1 MATPRKLPSISRSRL
16 VAAQKQRRQRD
27 GERVPV
33 IGLEAEFSLYVDDV
47 KRLPEEVFGNAQ
59 KFIRQKML
67 PRKGRSFQL
76 PVGGAV
82 YFDTGVI
89 EVATPIIE
97 IESGC
102 AVRAGRTLWEQ
113 IEFVRSELDVW
124 QAEHAKVIRLEGFS
138 THYNVSVPVER
149 SLSAA
154 RLSQAA
160 RMLTYLLHPPVML
173 LAANKLSTGIGVRPR
188 GDRLEVTAD
197 FTPDPDLVIATTS
210 LVTGIILAVL
220 EWPEHTLA
228 EMRRRGLP
236 TIAGFKPCKHSSRKG
251 FVARHFCFPRN
262 PYTADVNAPD
272 WRLTDGRHRSLREI
286 AHEIAWPFREAIRA
300 VTDEDAFTHVFEVLS
315 GRARSLLDF
324 PTRPPRY
331 EDAGH
336 RIEWN
341 RRTHRT
347 LPRSRYEQV
356 IHRVLTHR
364 PIRIGSA
371 LYDPERMIGWH
382 AVAFRH
388 RQTGQ
393 RRTFTLDELA
403 AHVMAEV

>member
-1 MATPRKLPSISRSRL
+1 
-16 VAAQKQRRQRD
+16 
-27 GERVPV
+27 VPV
-33 IGLEAEFSLYVDDV
+33 IGLEAEFTLYVDDV
-47 KRLPEEVFGNAQ
+47 KRRPEEVFGNAQ
-59 KFIRQKML
+59 KFVRQKML

-113 IEFVRSELDVW
+113 IEFIREELDAW
-124 QAEHAKVIRLEGFS
+124 EAGHGQRLRLEGFS

-149 SLSAA
+149 ALSPA
-154 RLSQAA
+154 RMHRAA

-197 FTPDPDLVIATTS
+197 FTPDPDLMIATTS

-220 EWPEHTLA
+220 EWPVHSVA
-228 EMRRRGLP
+228 EMKRRGLP
-236 TIAGFKPCKHSSRKG
+236 IIAGFSPCKHTSRKG
-251 FVARHFCFPRN
+251 FLARHFCFPRN
-262 PYTADVNAPD
+262 PFASDVNEPD
-272 WRLTDGRHRSLREI
+272 WRLVDGRHCSLRQIALEI
-286 AHEIAWPFREAIRA
+286 ALPFKEAIQA
-300 VTDEDAFTHVFEVLS
+300 VTDGDAHTHVFEVLS

-324 PTRPPRY
+324 PTRPARY

-347 LPRSRYEQV
+347 LPRSRYEQI
-356 IHRVLTHR
+356 IHRVLAHR

-388 RQTGQ
+388 RGTGR

-403 AHVMAEV
+403 AQGVTNT

>member
-1 MATPRKLPSISRSRL
+1 MAVPHKLPRL
-16 VAAQKQRRQRD
+16 PHRLATRGA
-27 GERVPV
+27 GPVPV
-33 IGLEAEFSLYVDDV
+33 IGLEAEFTLYVDDI
-47 KRLPEEVFGNAQ
+47 KRLPEEVFGTAQ
-59 KFIRQKML
+59 KFVRQKML

-97 IESGC
+97 IEAGC

-113 IEFVRSELDVW
+113 IEFVREELDAWEVAHG
-124 QAEHAKVIRLEGFS
+124 QRLRLEGFS
-138 THYNVSVPVER
+138 THYNVSVPVGR

-154 RLSQAA
+154 RLRQVA

-173 LAANKLSTGIGVRPR
+173 LAANKLSTGVGVRPR

-197 FTPDPDLVIATTS
+197 FTPDPDLMIATTS
-210 LVTGIILAVL
+210 LITGIILAVL
-220 EWPEHTLA
+220 EWPVHGIA
-228 EMRRRGLP
+228 EMKRRGIP
-236 TIAGFKPCKHSSRKG
+236 IIAGFAPCQHTSRKG
-251 FVARHFCFPRN
+251 FLARHFCFPRN
-262 PYTADVNAPD
+262 PFAADVNADD
-272 WRLTDGRHRSLREI
+272 WRLVDGRYRSLRQIALEI
-286 AHEIAWPFREAIRA
+286 ALPFREAIRA
-300 VTDEDAFTHVFEVLS
+300 VTDHDAFTHAFEVLS

-324 PTRPPRY
+324 PTRPARY
-331 EDAGH
+331 EDAGR

-356 IHRVLTHR
+356 IHRILTHR

-371 LYDPERMIGWH
+371 LYEPERMIGWH

-388 RQTGQ
+388 RQTGR

-403 AHVMAEV
+403 VHAMDGK

>member
-1 MATPRKLPSISRSRL
+1 
-16 VAAQKQRRQRD
+16 
-27 GERVPV
+27 
-33 IGLEAEFSLYVDDV
+33 
-47 KRLPEEVFGNAQ
+47 
-59 KFIRQKML
+59 ML

-97 IESGC
+97 IETGC
-102 AVRAGRTLWEQ
+102 AARAGRTLWEQ
-113 IEFVRSELDVW
+113 IEFVREELDAW
-124 QAEHAKVIRLEGFS
+124 EIAHQQRIRLEGFS

-149 SLSAA
+149 ALSPT
-154 RLSQAA
+154 RLREAA

-173 LAANKLSTGIGVRPR
+173 LAANKLSTGVGVRPR

-197 FTPDPDLVIATTS
+197 FTPDPDLMIATTS

-220 EWPEHTLA
+220 DWPEHSVA
-228 EMRRRGLP
+228 EMKRRGLP
-236 TIAGFKPCKHSSRKG
+236 IIAGFSPCKHTSRQG
-251 FVARHFCFPRN
+251 FLARHFCFPRN
-262 PYTADVNAPD
+262 PFAADINEPD
-272 WRLTDGRHRSLREI
+272 WRLVDGRHRSLRQIALEI
-286 AHEIAWPFREAIRA
+286 ASPFRDAIRS
-300 VTDEDAFTHVFEVLS
+300 VTDEDALTHVFEVLS

-324 PTRPPRY
+324 PTRPARY

-347 LPRSRYEQV
+347 LPRSRYEQI

-371 LYDPERMIGWH
+371 VYEPERMIGWH

-388 RQTGQ
+388 RRTGR

-403 AHVMAEV
+403 LQGVIET

>member
-1 MATPRKLPSISRSRL
+1 MAAPRKLPTVHRRL
-16 VAAQKQRRQRD
+16 VTQRD
-27 GERVPV
+27 ERMLV
-33 IGLEAEFSLYVDDV
+33 IGLEAEFTLYVDDV

-59 KFIRQKML
+59 NFIRQKML

-97 IESGC
+97 IEAGC

-113 IEFVRSELDVW
+113 IEFIREELDVW
-124 QAEHAKVIRLEGFS
+124 QAAHGRRVRLEGFS
-138 THYNVSVPVER
+138 THYNVSVPVEHA
-149 SLSAA
+149 LGPA
-154 RLSQAA
+154 RLRQAA

-173 LAANKLSTGIGVRPR
+173 LAANKLSTGVGVRPR
-188 GDRLEVTAD
+188 GDRLEVTCD
-197 FTPDPDLVIATTS
+197 FTPDPDLMIATAS
-210 LVTGIILAVL
+210 LVTGIILEVL
-220 EWPEHTLA
+220 KWPAHTLA
-228 EMRRRGLP
+228 ELKRRGLP
-236 TIAGFKPCKHSSRKG
+236 VIAGFTPCKHSSRQG
-251 FVARHFCFPRN
+251 FLARHFCFPRN
-262 PYTADVNAPD
+262 PFAADVNAVD
-272 WRLTDGRHRSLREI
+272 WRLTDGRLRSLRQI
-286 AHEIAWPFREAIRA
+286 ALEIAWPFRESIRA
-300 VTDEDAFTHVFEVLS
+300 VTDGDALTHVFEVLS

-347 LPRSRYEQV
+347 LPRSRYEQI

-364 PIRIGSA
+364 PIRIGTS

-388 RQTGQ
+388 QQTGR
-393 RRTFTLDELA
+393 RRTVTLDELA
-403 AHVMAEV
+403 AQGMADT

>member
-1 MATPRKLPSISRSRL
+1 MAAPYKLPTLSSRL
-16 VAAQKQRRQRD
+16 VARRA
-27 GERVPV
+27 GPVPV
-33 IGLEAEFSLYVDDV
+33 IGLEAEFTLYVDDV
-47 KRLPEEVFGNAQ
+47 KRLPEEVFGTAQ
-59 KFIRQKML
+59 KFVRQKML

-97 IESGC
+97 IETGC

-113 IEFVRSELDVW
+113 IEFVRQELDAWEAAHHQRV
-124 QAEHAKVIRLEGFS
+124 RLEGFS
-138 THYNVSVPVER
+138 THYNVSVPVGR

-154 RLSQAA
+154 RLGQVA

-173 LAANKLSTGIGVRPR
+173 LAANKLSTGVGVRPR

-197 FTPDPDLVIATTS
+197 FTPDPDLMIATTS
-210 LVTGIILAVL
+210 LITGIILAVL
-220 EWPEHTLA
+220 DWPLHSVA
-228 EMRRRGLP
+228 EMKRRAIP
-236 TIAGFKPCKHSSRKG
+236 IIAGFAPCKHTSRKG
-251 FVARHFCFPRN
+251 FLARHFCFPRN
-262 PYTADVNAPD
+262 PFAADINAPD
-272 WRLTDGRHRSLREI
+272 WRLIDGRHRSLRQIALEI
-286 AHEIAWPFREAIRA
+286 TLPFREAIRA
-300 VTDEDAFTHVFEVLS
+300 VTDHDAFAHVFEVLS

-324 PTRPPRY
+324 PTRPARY

-356 IHRVLTHR
+356 IHRILTHR
-364 PIRIGSA
+364 PIRVGSA
-371 LYDPERMIGWH
+371 LYEPERMIGWH

-388 RQTGQ
+388 RQTGR

-403 AHVMAEV
+403 VHTMAEL

>member
-1 MATPRKLPSISRSRL
+1 MAARRKLPAFHRRLSSR
-16 VAAQKQRRQRD
+16 RD
-27 GERVPV
+27 GRLPV
-33 IGLEAEFSLYVDDV
+33 IGLEAEFTLYVDDV

-59 KFIRQKML
+59 NFIRPTML

-89 EVATPIIE
+89 EVATPVIE
-97 IESGC
+97 IDAGC

-113 IEFVRSELDVW
+113 IEFIRGELDAW
-124 QAEHAKVIRLEGFS
+124 QSAHGHQVRLEGFS
-138 THYNVSVPVER
+138 THYNVSVPFGR
-149 SLSAA
+149 PLSPA
-154 RLSQAA
+154 RLRQAA

-173 LAANKLSTGIGVRPR
+173 LAANKLSTGVGVRPR

-197 FTPDPDLVIATTS
+197 FTPDPELVIATAS

-220 EWPEHTLA
+220 EWPAHSLA
-228 EMRRRGLP
+228 ELARRNFP
-236 TIAGFKPCKHSSRKG
+236 IISGFRPCKHSSRQG
-251 FVARHFCFPRN
+251 FLARHFCFPRN
-262 PYTADVNAPD
+262 PFTADVNAAD
-272 WRLTDGRHRSLREI
+272 WRLLDGRYLSLRQIALEI
-286 AHEIAWPFREAIRA
+286 ASPFRDDIRA
-300 VTDEDAFTHVFEVLS
+300 VTDGDAFEHIFAVFR

-324 PTRPPRY
+324 PTRPTRY

-336 RIEWN
+336 HVEWN
-341 RRTHRT
+341 RRTHRA
-347 LPRSRYEQV
+347 LPRSRYEQI

-364 PIRIGSA
+364 PIRIGAA

-388 RQTGQ
+388 RRTGR

-403 AHVMAEV
+403 AQGVADE

>member
-1 MATPRKLPSISRSRL
+1 MAVPHKLPSLPRRL
-16 VAAQKQRRQRD
+16 AARRA
-27 GERVPV
+27 GPVPV
-33 IGLEAEFSLYVDDV
+33 IGLEAEFTLYVDDI
-47 KRLPEEVFGNAQ
+47 KRLPEEVFGTAQ
-59 KFIRQKML
+59 KFVRQKML

-97 IESGC
+97 IEAGC

-113 IEFVRSELDVW
+113 IEFVREELDAW
-124 QAEHAKVIRLEGFS
+124 EAAHHQHLRLEGFS
-138 THYNVSVPVER
+138 THYNVSVPVGR
-149 SLSAA
+149 PLGDA
-154 RLSQAA
+154 RLRQVA

-173 LAANKLSTGIGVRPR
+173 LAANKLSTGVGVRPR

-197 FTPDPDLVIATTS
+197 FTPDPDLMIATTS
-210 LVTGIILAVL
+210 LITGIILAVL
-220 EWPEHTLA
+220 EWPVHGIS
-228 EMRRRGLP
+228 EMKRRGLP
-236 TIAGFKPCKHSSRKG
+236 IIAGFAPCKHTSRKG
-251 FVARHFCFPRN
+251 FLARHFCFPRN
-262 PYTADVNAPD
+262 PFTADIDACD
-272 WRLTDGRHRSLREI
+272 WRLVDGRHRSLRQIALEI
-286 AHEIAWPFREAIRA
+286 ALPFREAIHA
-300 VTDEDAFTHVFEVLS
+300 VTDHDAFSHVFEVLS

-324 PTRPPRY
+324 PTRPARY
-331 EDAGH
+331 EDAGR

-356 IHRVLTHR
+356 IHRILTHR

-371 LYDPERMIGWH
+371 LYEPERMIGWH

-388 RQTGQ
+388 RQTGR

-403 AHVMAEV
+403 VHAMAEQ

>member
-1 MATPRKLPSISRSRL
+1 MAATRKLPTVTRRRL
-16 VAAQKQRRQRD
+16 VTQHKDHD
-27 GERVPV
+27 GHAGRVPV
-33 IGLEAEFSLYVDDV
+33 IGLEAEFSLYVDDA
-47 KRLPEEVFGNAQ
+47 KRRPEEVFGNAQ

-97 IESGC
+97 IEDDC

-113 IEFVRSELDVW
+113 IEFVRGELDVW
-124 QAEHAKVIRLEGFS
+124 QTEHANLIRLEGFS

-149 SLSAA
+149 SLSPA

-220 EWPEHTLA
+220 EWPAHTLV
-228 EMRRRGLP
+228 EMRRRGVP
-236 TIAGFKPCKHSSRKG
+236 MIAGFKPCKHSSRKG

-262 PYTADVNAPD
+262 PFTADVNTPD
-272 WRLTDGRHRSLREI
+272 WRLTDGRQRSLRQI
-286 AHEIAWPFREAIRA
+286 ALEIAWPFREAIRA
-300 VTDEDAFTHVFEVLS
+300 VTDAEAFAHVFEVLS

-347 LPRSRYEQV
+347 LPRSRYEQ
-356 IHRVLTHR
+356 IIQRVLNHR

-382 AVAFRH
+382 AVAFR
-388 RQTGQ
+388 Q
-393 RRTFTLDELA
+393 RRTGRRCTFTLDELA
-403 AHVMAEV
+403 AQGMADA

>member
-1 MATPRKLPSISRSRL
+1 MSTPRKLPTFPRRL
-16 VAAQKQRRQRD
+16 VARHA
-27 GERVPV
+27 GPVPV
-33 IGLEAEFSLYVDDV
+33 IGLEAEFTLYVDDV
-47 KRLPEEVFGNAQ
+47 KRLPEDVFGTAQ
-59 KFIRQKML
+59 KFVRQKML

-97 IESGC
+97 IEAGC

-113 IEFVRSELDVW
+113 IEFVRGELDAW
-124 QAEHAKVIRLEGFS
+124 EIDRQQRLRLEGFS
-138 THYNVSVPVER
+138 THYNVSVPADR
-149 SLSAA
+149 ALSPA
-154 RLSQAA
+154 RLRQAA

-173 LAANKLSTGIGVRPR
+173 LAANRLSTGIGVRPR

-197 FTPDPDLVIATTS
+197 FTPDPDLMIATTS

-220 EWPEHTLA
+220 EWPVHSIA

-236 TIAGFKPCKHSSRKG
+236 IIAGFSPCKHTSRKG
-251 FVARHFCFPRN
+251 FLARHFCFPRN
-262 PYTADVNAPD
+262 PFTSDVNEPD
-272 WRLTDGRHRSLREI
+272 WRLLDGRLRSLRQIALEI
-286 AHEIAWPFREAIRA
+286 AEPFRKTIRA
-300 VTDEDAFTHVFEVLS
+300 VTDNDAFTHVFEVLS

-324 PTRPPRY
+324 PTRPARY
-331 EDAGH
+331 EDAGRH
-336 RIEWN
+336 IEWN

-356 IHRVLTHR
+356 IHRILTHR

-371 LYDPERMIGWH
+371 VYEPERMIGWH

-388 RQTGQ
+388 RRTG
-393 RRTFTLDELA
+393 RRCTFTLDELA
-403 AHVMAEV
+403 LQGVIGT

>member
-1 MATPRKLPSISRSRL
+1 MSTPRKLPSSPRRR
-16 VAAQKQRRQRD
+16 VAQR
-27 GERVPV
+27 GGPVPV
-33 IGLEAEFSLYVDDV
+33 IGLEAEFTLYVDEV
-47 KRLPEEVFGNAQ
+47 KRLPEDVFGTAQ
-59 KFIRQKML
+59 KFVRQKML

-97 IESGC
+97 IEAGC

-113 IEFVRSELDVW
+113 IEFIRGELDAW
-124 QAEHAKVIRLEGFS
+124 EIAHQQRMRLEGFS

-149 SLSAA
+149 SLSPA
-154 RLSQAA
+154 RLRQAA

-197 FTPDPDLVIATTS
+197 FTPDPDLMIATAS
-210 LVTGIILAVL
+210 LITGIILAVL
-220 EWPEHTLA
+220 EWPVHSLA
-228 EMRRRGLP
+228 EMKRRGLP
-236 TIAGFKPCKHSSRKG
+236 IIAGFSPCKHTSRKG
-251 FVARHFCFPRN
+251 FLARHFCFPRN
-262 PYTADVNAPD
+262 PFAADVNEPD
-272 WRLTDGRHRSLREI
+272 WRLVDGRHRSLRQVALEI
-286 AHEIAWPFREAIRA
+286 AEPFREAIRT
-300 VTDEDAFTHVFEVLS
+300 VTDDDAFTHIFEVLS

-324 PTRPPRY
+324 PTRPARY
-331 EDAGH
+331 EDAGRH
-336 RIEWN
+336 IEWN

-347 LPRSRYEQV
+347 LPRSRYEQI

-371 LYDPERMIGWH
+371 VYEPERMIGWH

-388 RQTGQ
+388 RRTGR

-403 AHVMAEV
+403 LQGVIGS

>member
-1 MATPRKLPSISRSRL
+1 MANPRKRPTPSHRLASR
-16 VAAQKQRRQRD
+16 
-27 GERVPV
+27 RVGRAPV
-33 IGLEAEFSLYVDDV
+33 IGLEAEFTLYVDDV

-59 KFIRQKML
+59 NFIRQKML

-89 EVATPIIE
+89 EVATPVIE

-113 IEFVRSELDVW
+113 IEFIRGELDAW
-124 QAEHAKVIRLEGFS
+124 QAAHGRRVRLEGFS
-138 THYNVSVPVER
+138 THYNVSVPAGP
-149 SLSAA
+149 SLRPARLRQAA
-154 RLSQAA
+154 RL
-160 RMLTYLLHPPVML
+160 LTYLLHPPVML
-173 LAANKLSTGIGVRPR
+173 LAANKLSTGVGVRPR

-197 FTPDPDLVIATTS
+197 FTPDPDLVIATAS
-210 LVTGIILAVL
+210 LVTGIIVAVL
-220 EWPEHTLA
+220 QWPLHSLA
-228 EMRRRGLP
+228 ELKRRGFP
-236 TIAGFKPCKHSSRKG
+236 VIAGFKPCKHSSRQG
-251 FVARHFCFPRN
+251 FLARHFCFPRN
-262 PYTADVNAPD
+262 PFTADVNAPD
-272 WRLTDGRHRSLREI
+272 WRLVDGRHLSLRQI
-286 AHEIAWPFREAIRA
+286 ALEIAWPFCEAIRA
-300 VTDEDAFTHVFEVLS
+300 VTDSDAFTHVFEVLS

-347 LPRSRYEQV
+347 LPRSRYEQI

-364 PIRIGSA
+364 PVRIGTA
-371 LYDPERMIGWH
+371 LYEPERMIGWH

-388 RQTGQ
+388 QRTGR

-403 AHVMAEV
+403 AQGMADV

>member
-1 MATPRKLPSISRSRL
+1 MADTHKLPTLSRRL
-16 VAAQKQRRQRD
+16 VSRRV
-27 GERVPV
+27 GPVPV
-33 IGLEAEFSLYVDDV
+33 IGLEAEFTLYVDNV

-59 KFIRQKML
+59 KFVRQKML

-97 IESGC
+97 IEPGC

-113 IEFVRSELDVW
+113 IEFIREELDAW
-124 QAEHAKVIRLEGFS
+124 QEAHDNSVRLEGFS

-149 SLSAA
+149 SLSPG
-154 RLSQAA
+154 RLGQAA
-160 RMLTYLLHPPVML
+160 RMLTYLLHPPAML
-173 LAANKLSTGIGVRPR
+173 LAANRLSTGIGVRPR

-197 FTPDPDLVIATTS
+197 FTPDPDLMIATAS

-220 EWPEHTLA
+220 EWPEHSVA
-228 EMRRRGLP
+228 EMKRRGIP
-236 TIAGFKPCKHSSRKG
+236 IIAGFTPCKHTSRKG
-251 FVARHFCFPRN
+251 FLARHFCFPRN
-262 PYTADVNAPD
+262 PFTADVNVPD
-272 WRLTDGRHRSLREI
+272 WRLVDGRHRSLRQIALEI
-286 AHEIAWPFREAIRA
+286 ALPFRNAIRA
-300 VTDEDAFTHVFEVLS
+300 VTDNDALTHVFEVLS

-324 PTRPPRY
+324 PTRPARY

-347 LPRSRYEQV
+347 LPRSRYEKI

-371 LYDPERMIGWH
+371 LYEPERMIGWH

-388 RQTGQ
+388 RRTGR

-403 AHVMAEV
+403 ARVMTDL

>member
-1 MATPRKLPSISRSRL
+1 MGAPRKLPSISRRQVL
-16 VAAQKQRRQRD
+16 RRT
-27 GERVPV
+27 GPGPVPV
-33 IGLEAEFSLYVDDV
+33 IGLEAEFTLYVDDV
-47 KRLPEEVFGNAQ
+47 KRRPEEVFGNAQ
-59 KFIRQKML
+59 KFVRQKML

-113 IEFVRSELDVW
+113 LEFVRGELDAW
-124 QAEHAKVIRLEGFS
+124 ETDHGQKLRLEGFS
-138 THYNVSVPVER
+138 THYNVSVPVGR
-149 SLSAA
+149 SLSSV
-154 RLSQAA
+154 RLQQAA

-197 FTPDPDLVIATTS
+197 FTPDPDLMIATTS

-220 EWPEHTLA
+220 EWPVHTLA
-228 EMRRRGLP
+228 EMKRRGLP
-236 TIAGFKPCKHSSRKG
+236 IIAGFSPCKHTSRKG
-251 FVARHFCFPRN
+251 FLARHFCFPRN
-262 PYTADVNAPD
+262 PFAADVNEPD
-272 WRLTDGRHRSLREI
+272 WRLVDGRHRSLRQIALEI
-286 AHEIAWPFREAIRA
+286 ALPFREAIGA
-300 VTDEDAFTHVFEVLS
+300 VTDTDALTHVFEVLS

-324 PTRPPRY
+324 PTRPTRY
-331 EDAGH
+331 EDAGR

-341 RRTHRT
+341 RRNHRT
-347 LPRSRYEQV
+347 LPRSRYEQI

-382 AVAFRH
+382 AIAFRN
-388 RQTGQ
+388 RRNGR

-403 AHVMAEV
+403 AQGLTNT